1 VALLFHCIIIFVL
14 TLSSCKSIGTATVQ
28 EAPAKPSESSEKL
41 NTIRKQA
48 YQLVV
53 KQDFEGAIEKYK
65 AARELAL
72 KENNSKMSVQFLINV
87 AGCYQSISAYQEAMK
102 YYQKAIQEAKL
113 SKLTQLENTTALNM
127 ASLLLELGE
136 AQSAADL
143 LKPYP
148 LDGSSML
155 PDVRLHGFIIQMNI
169 FSKLK
174 RSPDAR
180 LAFERA
186 SLEAEKQPSAEVSA
200 AYRVQINK
208 WSESAVELRRAYAFA
223 MYAQALM
230 GMDKFD
236 EAEKY
241 SLEAFRLRSTYQDRN
256 RLREVLHLAMI
267 HRSRKDFAG
276 ASRLLQLAQNLDPG
290 NRTPMLLFLLDR
302 EGARIA
308 LAQGNFDD
316 ALPKLRSALSK
327 ARSWR
332 LEVLPSDSAFLNFEA
347 NLSHEIQDAFLGAIA
362 RPEFP
367 LAQAG
372 VAVESFWLAE
382 EARFASMRAT
392 QFPASEFSN
401 RLPSE
406 YWSTL
411 SRFRRL
417 QAASFSNSPSTLEE
431 LSGLESKLKVIEMES
446 GLAIPHTKLNGVPQV
461 EEWTKSLSPHEVVFS
476 YYLAEPYSLAW
487 TATRNGMSVRRIAS
501 RKQLSRWIKEFRD
514 EIQHSSQN
522 GNSSTGME
530 LSKQLFGEELY
541 SHRTTPF
548 WTMVLDQEL
557 STLPIAALPAEK
569 AGVRYLVEDH
579 SLRVVPSALFLQ
591 TEMNAAWT
599 RQAVGIGDA
608 IYNQA
613 DRRLSP
619 MQNASV
625 SQLELNRLPASA
637 KELQI
642 SLNTIKNQG
651 WLTVEHT
658 GQSSTVTTLS
668 STLSQSPDILHLST
682 HFVPQAGSPHLL
694 NIALSPTKGQ
704 TGTSLFSSLD
714 LNAVRT
720 KTKLVVLSG
729 CSSSTG
735 EVISGIGING
745 LSRAFLISGVST
757 VLATLWPTEDTEGP
771 IFPVFYQNLIQQKWS
786 PRAAAESLR
795 AAQLQMIRQGGW
807 TSKPSYWAAYLA
819 ISKG

>member
-1 VALLFHCIIIFVL
+1 
-14 TLSSCKSIGTATVQ
+14 
-28 EAPAKPSESSEKL
+28 
-41 NTIRKQA
+41 
-48 YQLVV
+48 
-53 KQDFEGAIEKYK
+53 
-65 AARELAL
+65 
-72 KENNSKMSVQFLINV
+72 
-87 AGCYQSISAYQEAMK
+87 
-102 YYQKAIQEAKL
+102 
-113 SKLTQLENTTALNM
+113 
-127 ASLLLELGE
+127 
-136 AQSAADL
+136 
-143 LKPYP
+143 
-148 LDGSSML
+148 
-155 PDVRLHGFIIQMNI
+155 
-169 FSKLK
+169 
-174 RSPDAR
+174 
-180 LAFERA
+180 
-186 SLEAEKQPSAEVSA
+186 
-200 AYRVQINK
+200 
-208 WSESAVELRRAYAFA
+208 
-223 MYAQALM
+223 
-230 GMDKFD
+230 
-236 EAEKY
+236 
-241 SLEAFRLRSTYQDRN
+241 
-256 RLREVLHLAMI
+256 
-267 HRSRKDFAG
+267 
-276 ASRLLQLAQNLDPG
+276 
-290 NRTPMLLFLLDR
+290 
-302 EGARIA
+302 
-308 LAQGNFDD
+308 
-316 ALPKLRSALSK
+316 
-327 ARSWR
+327 
-332 LEVLPSDSAFLNFEA
+332 
-347 NLSHEIQDAFLGAIA
+347 
-362 RPEFP
+362 
-367 LAQAG
+367 
-372 VAVESFWLAE
+372 
-382 EARFASMRAT
+382 
-392 QFPASEFSN
+392 
-401 RLPSE
+401 
-406 YWSTL
+406 
-411 SRFRRL
+411 
-417 QAASFSNSPSTLEE
+417 
-431 LSGLESKLKVIEMES
+431 
-446 GLAIPHTKLNGVPQV
+446 
-461 EEWTKSLSPHEVVFS
+461 
-476 YYLAEPYSLAW
+476 
-487 TATRNGMSVRRIAS
+487 
-501 RKQLSRWIKEFRD
+501 
-514 EIQHSSQN
+514 
-522 GNSSTGME
+522 ME